1 MDAVDRGP
9 RAGQWKAL
17 ALFVVVTLAIGGL
30 GGLATA
36 SSVTTWYA
44 TLNKPGFTPPNAVF
58 GPAWTVLYLL
68 MAISAWRVW
77 RRPGPEPMRRKALR
91 LWALQLALNF
101 AWSFLFFGLRAPV
114 VALVEVLVLLI
125 AIAATLAASWRIDRV
140 AGLLLAPY
148 LAWTA
153 FASLLTFEVWRLN

>member
-1 MDAVDRGP
+1 MGAIDHAP
-9 RAGQWKAL
+9 RTGQWKAL
-17 ALFVVVTLAIGGL
+17 ALIVVVTLAIGGL

-58 GPAWTVLYLL
+58 GPAWTLLYVL

-77 RRPGPEPMRRKALR
+77 RRPGPAKARRTALR

-101 AWSFLFFGLRAPV
+101 AWSFLFFGLRAPA
-114 VALVEVLVLLI
+114 VALAEVLILLV
-125 AIAATLAASWRIDRV
+125 AIAATLAASWRVDRI

-148 LAWTA
+148 LAWVG
-153 FASLLTFEVWRLN
+153 FASVLTFEIWRLN

>member
-1 MDAVDRGP
+1 MSQP
-9 RAGQWKAL
+9 LRAGQWKML
-17 ALFVVVTLAIGGL
+17 VLFVIVTLAVGGL

-58 GPAWTVLYLL
+58 GPVWTLLYVL

-77 RRPGPEPMRRKALR
+77 RTPGSAKARQAALGF
-91 LWALQLALNF
+91 WAAQLLLNF
-101 AWSFLFFGLRAPV
+101 VWSFLFFGLRAPGL
-114 VALVEVLVLLI
+114 ALAEVLVLLL
-125 AIAATLAASWRIDRV
+125 ALAATLVLSWRVDRI

-148 LAWTA
+148 LAWVA